1 MIKQSR
7 HKNKK
12 EKIGT
17 ILEKDVIKKIKKI
30 AFDEGR
36 GIGDIIQ
43 DAILN
48 YEKTDKSSISMR
60 KEAVNRFCSKP
71 FNISKKEAEKLLKE
85 DYYEE

>member
-1 MIKQSR
+1 MISQSR

-30 AFDEGR
+30 ALDEGR
-36 GIGDIIQ
+36 GISDVIQ

-48 YEKTDKSSISMR
+48 YEKADKTNLSTR

-71 FNISKKEAEKLLKE
+71 FNISLKEAEKILKE